1 LIPYYFSENNII
13 KKKRIIIENQ
23 IILTVSKEVFVKNL
37 TITQNSLKLYD

>member
-23 IILTVSKEVFVKNL
+23 IILTVSKEVFEKNS
-37 TITQNSLKLYD
+37 TNSQNSLKLYN